1 MDRHFVVQVGLILDP
16 ENAPKLVEHGPPA
29 EDPEGCEQFRQFW
42 GEKSELRRFN
52 DGRIVESVVWDLSG
66 KVSNERFQI
75 PGRIVRYIVRRHLK
89 VPEESI
95 TVFDSKYDD
104 LLSIPYDITTRY
116 SAPDAGSTPEASQRM
131 ALTAFDNL
139 VKDIK
144 AIDSL
149 PLGLVNAVPVDEG
162 LRYTSVFPPMPL
174 ASKSLL
180 SLPDCVK
187 YIPII
192 DIILQLEQST
202 RWPDDLGAI
211 QKVKIAL
218 FDAIAQALIAK
229 GAPHA
234 VIAWDPDAADRPLE
248 DHVSLEVMLPSGFA
262 FRARVQHDRE
272 RTLMERII
280 SDIRDTPD
288 YERKRAQLALERHT
302 RRFISTPAHHA
313 AVLALQRKYPSYS
326 HAVRLFKRWL
336 SSHWLAPHVS
346 VEAAELICAELYL
359 NPGVHEA
366 PCSGQAGFA
375 RSLALLAHWDF
386 REDPLAIPLYSASS
400 AVESKERISMSSE
413 TLKKARG
420 EFVANLAIDPGLS
433 NGAWTLVTEQD
444 PSGRMWTRG
453 ITSLLANRARE
464 LAKATLDYI
473 NHSIL
478 SGSLDA
484 KVHYISSNVYASCAV
499 T

>member
-1 MDRHFVVQVGLILDP
+1 MDDRLVVQVGLILDP
-16 ENAPKLVEHGPPA
+16 ENASKLVEHGPPA
-29 EDPEGCEQFRQFW
+29 EDPEGGEQFRQFW

-75 PGRIVRYIVRRHLK
+75 PGRIVRYIVQRHLK

-104 LLSIPYDITTRY
+104 LLSIPSVITARY
-116 SAPDAGSTPEASQRM
+116 SAPNTSSAPEASQRM
-131 ALTAFDNL
+131 ALTAFDDL

-149 PLGLVNAVPVDEG
+149 PLGLVNAIPVDEG

-174 ASKSLL
+174 ASKSLS
-180 SLPDCVK
+180 SLPDCAK
-187 YIPII
+187 YIPVI
-192 DIILQLEQST
+192 DIILQFEQST

-234 VIAWDPDAADRPLE
+234 VIAWDSDADNRPLE
-248 DHVSLEVMLPSGFA
+248 DHVSLEVMLSSGFA

-272 RTLMERII
+272 RTLMERTI
-280 SDIRDTPD
+280 SNKRDTPE
-288 YERKRAQLALERHT
+288 YERKRAQAALERHT
-302 RRFISTPAHHA
+302 RRFISAPAHHA
-313 AVLALQRKYPSYS
+313 AVLALQRKYSSYS

-346 VEAAELICAELYL
+346 VEAAELICAEVYL

-366 PCSGQAGFA
+366 PCSGQTGFA
-375 RSLALLAHWDF
+375 RALALLAHWDF
-386 REDPLAIPLYSASS
+386 REDPLAVPLFSASS
-400 AVESKERISMSSE
+400 AVESKERVSMSSE

-444 PSGRMWTRG
+444 STGRMWTRG
-453 ITSLLANRARE
+453 VTSLIANRARE
-464 LAKATLDYI
+464 LAKATLDYM
-473 NHSIL
+473 NSSVL
-478 SGSLDA
+478 SGSPDA
-484 KVHYISSNVYASCAV
+484 KVRCTPSKPPASRAV